1 MKLGTL
7 DLCANMLRK
16 NYGTDFRNL
25 ILKFLLN
32 FLNFTFGLISKA
44 RGYIAYYIL
53 FLKDT
58 YVPYCI
64 LACVNKNRIHC
75 NYNTEFN

>member
-44 RGYIAYYIL
+44 RGYIAYI
-53 FLKDT
+53 F
-58 YVPYCI
+58 C
-64 LACVNKNRIHC
+64 
-75 NYNTEFN
+75 F